1 MTIFSNSLNRSF
13 FSLRGEFVTKY
24 SFFIIF
30 FSKWRNLPPKTTSLA
45 NDFCDELASDF
56 FGDEF
61 LPFGQKT
68 KEGKF

>member
-1 MTIFSNSLNRSF
+1 
-13 FSLRGEFVTKY
+13 VTNY